1 MNVLSIAGS
10 DPSSGAGIQS
20 DIKTFSSLGA
30 YGLTVLTSITSQN
43 TTKFDKTEP
52 VSSKMV
58 KNQIDSIFSDFK
70 ISAIKIGM
78 VYNSSIIRVISSRLS
93 GLNIPIVI
101 DPVIKSTTGG
111 MLLEKKA
118 FADLKKFLIPLAYVI
133 TPNVFE
139 AEKLTGIR
147 IKTKKDLNKC
157 ATSIQKMGPKNVII
171 TGYQLQ
177 KNKIADFVLED
188 SKFYFISGNKL
199 SPANH
204 GSGCTFSSSLTFS
217 IAQGKNLKDAVKFA
231 KNYTY
236 KSIKN
241 AKKIGKGIPITRIS
255 EKSDENK
262 KILYNAINNLVN
274 LKNFYSIIPEVQTNF
289 VYSKSH
295 PKSTKDILGI
305 SGRIVKAGN
314 DVIVAGNLEYG
325 GSKHVG
331 NALLEM
337 SKKFPSINSAINLKY
352 DQKLI
357 SKFKKKGFIVQSYN
371 RVEEP
376 INIKNKENSS
386 ISWGIKNAIKN
397 SKRAPDIV
405 YHTGDLGKEPMILI
419 FGKNP
424 KDVIKKVSS
433 IL

>member
-1 MNVLSIAGS
+1 MNILSIAGS

-43 TTKFDKTEP
+43 TTKFDKAEA

-111 MLLEKKA
+111 ILLEKKA

-139 AEKLTGIR
+139 AEKLSGIL

-177 KNKIADFVLED
+177 KNRIADFVLED

-204 GSGCTFSSSLTFS
+204 GSGCTFSASLAFS
-217 IAQGKNLKDAVKFA
+217 IARGKNLKDAVKFA

-262 KILYNAINNLVN
+262 KILNNAINDLVN

-295 PKSTKDILGI
+295 PKSTKDILGV
-305 SGRIVKAGN
+305 SGRIVKAGK

-337 SKKFPSINSAINLKY
+337 YKKFPSINSAINVKY

-357 SKFKKKGFIVQSYN
+357 SKFKKKGFIVQIYH

-376 INIKNKENSS
+376 IKIKNKENAS

>member
-1 MNVLSIAGS
+1 MNILSIAGS

-43 TTKFDKTEP
+43 TTKFDKAEA

-111 MLLEKKA
+111 ILLEKKA
-118 FADLKKFLIPLAYVI
+118 FADLKKFLIQLAYVI

-139 AEKLTGIR
+139 AEKLSGIL

-199 SPANH
+199 SPSNH

-262 KILYNAINNLVN
+262 KILNNAINDLVN

-295 PKSTKDILGI
+295 PKSTKDILGV
-305 SGRIVKAGN
+305 SGRIVKAGK

-337 SKKFPSINSAINLKY
+337 YKKFPSINSAINVKS

-357 SKFKKKGFIVQSYN
+357 SKFKKKGFIFQIYS
-371 RVEEP
+371 RVEET
-376 INIKNKENSS
+376 IKIKNKENAS

-397 SKRAPDIV
+397 SKRALDIV

>member
-139 AEKLTGIR
+139 AEKLTGIP

-199 SPANH
+199 SLANH

-295 PKSTKDILGI
+295 PKSMRDILGV
-305 SGRIVKAGN
+305 SGRIVKAGK

-397 SKRAPDIV
+397 SKTAPDIV